1 MNKRINWKAQIAIGL
16 VCAALTFAVAT
27 QLSSVRKNVAIE
39 SKQAQRTEELQIE
52 LGKEQ
57 EKNADLFQQLTSAQ
71 NDLKQYREE
80 AEDSSDYAKILS
92 QQLQR
97 SELLAGLTAAQGPGI
112 VLTISDSTAQAPDAN
127 TTAEKEMLIIH
138 DSDLRLIVTELNAA
152 GAEALSIN
160 GERIISTTPIR
171 CVGPVINV
179 NEHKMAPPYE
189 ISAIGDPKT
198 LEAAVNMRG
207 GLKDVFSAVG
217 IEVSIRTEDKLNL
230 PRYTGLVNFKYAEP
244 VAEESGGEQ

>member
-16 VCAALTFAVAT
+16 VCAALTFAIAT
-27 QLSSVRKNVAIE
+27 QLSSVRQNTANE
-39 SKQAQRTEELQIE
+39 SIQAQRTEELQIE
-52 LGKEQ
+52 LGKER
-57 EKNADLFQQLTSAQ
+57 EKNADLSERLTNAQ
-71 NDLKQYREE
+71 NDLQQYRDE
-80 AEDSSDYAKILS
+80 AENSSDYAKILS

-97 SELLAGLTAAQGPGI
+97 SELLAGLTEVQGPGI
-112 VLTISDSTAQAPDAN
+112 VVTVSDSTAQAPDAST
-127 TTAEKEMLIIH
+127 TTAEMLLIH

-160 GERIISTTPIR
+160 GERIISTTAIR

-179 NEHKMAPPYE
+179 NEQKMAPPYE

-217 IEVSIRTEDKLNL
+217 IEVAVRTEDKLSL
-230 PRYTGLVNFKYAEP
+230 PRYSGLVNFKYAEP
-244 VAEESGGEQ
+244 VTEESEGEE

>member
-1 MNKRINWKAQIAIGL
+1 MNKKINWKAQIAIGL
-16 VCAALTFAVAT
+16 VCAVLTFAIAT
-27 QLSSVRKNVAIE
+27 QLASVRKNVANE
-39 SKQAQRTEELQIE
+39 SKESQRTEELQIE

-57 EKNADLFQQLTSAQ
+57 EKNADLYQQLYSAQ
-71 NDLKQYREE
+71 SDLQQYREE

-92 QQLQR
+92 QQLSR
-97 SELLAGLTAAQGPGI
+97 SEVLAGLTTVEGPGI
-112 VLTISDSTAQAPDAN
+112 VLTLSDSTSQAPDAN
-127 TTAEKEMLIIH
+127 TVTEKEMLIIH
-138 DSDLRLIVTELNAA
+138 DSDLRLVVTELNAA
-152 GAEALSIN
+152 GAEAISIN

-189 ISAIGDPKT
+189 ISAIGEPKT

-217 IEVSIRTEDKLNL
+217 IEVSIRTEDKLSL
-230 PRYTGLVNFKYAEP
+230 PRYTGLVNFKYAQP
-244 VAEESGGEQ
+244 VPEEVGGEQ

>member
-1 MNKRINWKAQIAIGL
+1 MNKRVNWKAQIAIGL

-27 QLSSVRKNVAIE
+27 QLSSVQKNEAIE

-97 SELLAGLTAAQGPGI
+97 SELLAGLTAVQGPGI
-112 VLTISDSTAQAPDAN
+112 VLTVSDSTAQVPDAN

-217 IEVSIRTEDKLNL
+217 IEVSIRTEDKLSL

-244 VAEESGGEQ
+244 VVEESGGEQ